1 MNLLKLNC
9 IAFLTLVIFFTLPN
23 YLYSQKISTNN
34 LIVLEQNRRMQ
45 ITSDSSSLFF
55 QNNAYQLL
63 TENIEKIIINK
74 GSIFNSKLPYN
85 YGILPLNLQS
95 RYSSRTI
102 YPEVST
108 LINNVGF
115 QSYVSSGFF
124 ASVGPLSVQI
134 QPEYIYSQNRDFEIG
149 PMKSNNTEYLERFGD
164 GHFSKILQGQSSV
177 RLNFGAFS
185 VGASTENIW
194 WGPGQF
200 NSLIFSNNAFGF
212 RHLTLNTRRPAKT
225 FLGNFEG
232 QVILGRLEGSGFDSP
247 INQLLKDDWRYL
259 NGISFI
265 YQPKWISGFFVG
277 VSRTF
282 QQYNSMRTN
291 SFGDL
296 FPIFEGFQKERLV
309 EDPSNSLEFDRRGQD
324 QQLSGF
330 ARFVNPKAK
339 FEVYFEYGRRDHAL
353 NWREAILNPEHARA
367 YLFGFKKLI
376 PIPHE
381 AFIQVRGEVLQQQ
394 ESINI
399 IIRYPGTGGAQ
410 NWGGHIPVHHG
421 FTHGGQ
427 MLGPGVGPSSN
438 VQTLEAAWVKGF
450 KKLGLRLERLNRHQ
464 DIYQKRFPD
473 PSEQG
478 RWVDL
483 SARLLADWQWD
494 NLIIS
499 SNFNFVNTLNY
510 QWQLSPNST
519 PDFPQGQN
527 LFSVQSQVSL
537 IYLFQSQKD
546 LSNRIDKN

>member
-1 MNLLKLNC
+1 MNILKLNC

-115 QSYVSSGFF
+115 QYYVSSGFF

-134 QPEYIYSQNRDFEIG
+134 QPEYIYAQNRDFEIG

-164 GHFSKILQGQSSV
+164 GHFSKILPGQSSV

-282 QQYNSMRTN
+282 QQYNSMRTK

-376 PIPHE
+376 PILNE
-381 AFIQVRGEVLQQQ
+381 AFIQVRGEVVQQQ

-421 FTHGGQ
+421 FTNQGQ

-438 VQTLEAAWVKGF
+438 VQTLEASWVKGF

-499 SNFNFVNTLNY
+499 SNINFVNSLNY

-527 LFSVQSQVSL
+527 LFSVHSQVSL
-537 IYLFQSQKD
+537 IYLFQKQKG
-546 LSNRIDKN
+546 LSKPVN

>member
-1 MNLLKLNC
+1 MNSLKL
-9 IAFLTLVIFFTLPN
+9 IYILFLTFVLFFTQPN
-23 YLYSQKISTNN
+23 YLIGQIISTNN
-34 LIVLEQNRRMQ
+34 FIFLEQNRRMQ
-45 ITSDSSSLFF
+45 ISSDSSNFLF

-63 TENIEKIIINK
+63 PEIVEEMISSK
-74 GSIFNSKLPYN
+74 GGIFKSKLRYH
-85 YGILPLNLQS
+85 YAILPVNIQS
-95 RYSSRTI
+95 RYSSPTI

-115 QSYVSSGFF
+115 QSYLSSGFF

-134 QPEYIYSQNRDFEIG
+134 QPEYIYAQNRGFEIG
-149 PMKSNNTEYLERFGD
+149 QMKSNNTEYLERFGN
-164 GHFSKILQGQSSV
+164 GPFSKILPGQSSV

-185 VGASTENIW
+185 FGASTENIW

-212 RHLTLNTRRPAKT
+212 KHLTLNTRRPSKT

-330 ARFVNPKAK
+330 ARFVNPKAM

-376 PIPHE
+376 PILNE
-381 AFIQVRGEVLQQQ
+381 AFIQVRGEVVQQQ

-421 FTHGGQ
+421 FTNQGQ

-438 VQTLEAAWVKGF
+438 VQTLEASWVKGF

-499 SNFNFVNTLNY
+499 SNINFVNSLNY
-510 QWQLSPNST
+510 QWQLDPEST
-519 PDFPQGQN
+519 PDFPKGKN
-527 LFSVQSQVSL
+527 LFSVHSQVSL
-537 IYLFQSQKD
+537 IYLPKGLKRSQKN
-546 LSNRIDKN
+546 L

>member
-1 MNLLKLNC
+1 MNILKFNC

-115 QSYVSSGFF
+115 QSYLSSGFF

-134 QPEYIYSQNRDFEIG
+134 QPEYIYAQNRGFEIG
-149 PMKSNNTEYLERFGD
+149 PMKSNNTEYLERFGN
-164 GHFSKILQGQSSV
+164 GPFSKILPGQSSV

-185 VGASTENIW
+185 FGASTENIW

-367 YLFGFKKLI
+367 YLFGFKKLFQI
-376 PIPHE
+376 PNE
-381 AFIQVRGEVLQQQ
+381 AFLQVRGEVLQQQ

-399 IIRYPGTGGAQ
+399 IIRYPGTGGSQ
-410 NWGGHIPVHHG
+410 NWAGHSPVKHG
-421 FTHGGQ
+421 FTHQGQ

-438 VQTLEAAWVKGF
+438 VQTLEVAWVKGF

-499 SNFNFVNTLNY
+499 SNINFVNSLNY

-527 LFSVQSQVSL
+527 LFSVHSQVSL
-537 IYLFQSQKD
+537 IYLFQKQKG
-546 LSNRIDKN
+546 LSKPVN